1 MTSEESKYEILK
13 KVEDGTLSVE
23 EGAELL
29 EILERPKST
38 DSSQEINE
46 PIPPMNHSA
55 DVEPTKVSGCW
66 KAAWSMI
73 LTGGAVLT
81 AFSAFWIYQGYQKAG
96 LGWGFWLSWI
106 PFIIGLLVTIF
117 GWILMESPWM
127 QIRVRSSENE
137 KSTNINFSMPVPLKL
152 ASWVMRTFGQY
163 MPQEVQERGV
173 EEMIDEI
180 ERSIDRGEPF
190 QIEVDDKEDG
200 DQVYIHISK

>member
-1 MTSEESKYEILK
+1 MTSEESRFEILK
-13 KVEDGTLSVE
+13 KVEDGILSVE

-29 EILERPKST
+29 EILERAKST
-38 DSSQEINE
+38 EKPQEIID
-46 PIPPMNHSA
+46 PVPPMNHSA
-55 DVEPTKVSGCW
+55 DVEPVKVSGCW

-106 PFIIGLLVTIF
+106 PFIIGVLVTIF
-117 GWILMESPWM
+117 GWMLMVSPWM
-127 QIRVRSSENE
+127 QIRIRSKGGE
-137 KSTNINFSMPVPLKL
+137 KPANFNISMPLPLNF
-152 ASWVMRTFGQY
+152 ASWIMHNFGQY
-163 MPQEVQERGV
+163 MPQEVKEKGV

-200 DQVYIHISK
+200 DQVYIHISR